1 MADTVAEMN
10 RIMEEADCL
19 YSREEVE
26 ETLDRLACELENAV
40 GESNPLILCVMN
52 GGLVISGQILPRL
65 HFPLQ
70 LDYTQISRY
79 RETTV
84 GGELEW
90 KAHPQ
95 AKLSGRTVVILD
107 DILDEGTTLEA
118 IASACREEGAE
129 RVLTMALIHKHH
141 DRKSYPGFRAD
152 FIGLETE
159 DRYLFGYGMD
169 YMGYW
174 RNAPGIYAVKGL

>member
-1 MADTVAEMN
+1 MSDTVAEMN

-19 YSREEVE
+19 YSRAQVE
-26 ETLDRLACELENAV
+26 EALDRLARELETAV

-65 HFPLQ
+65 RFPLQ
-70 LDYTQISRY
+70 LDYAHISRY

-84 GGELEW
+84 GGELQW
-90 KAHPQ
+90 KARPE
-95 AKLSGRTVVILD
+95 ASVKGRTVVIMD
-107 DILDEGTTLEA
+107 DILDEGATLA
-118 IASACREEGAE
+118 ALANSCRKDGAE
-129 RVLTMALIHKHH
+129 WVLTMALIHKQH
-141 DRKSYPGFRAD
+141 DRKSHPGFQAD
-152 FIGLETE
+152 FTGLETA

-169 YMGYW
+169 YLGYW